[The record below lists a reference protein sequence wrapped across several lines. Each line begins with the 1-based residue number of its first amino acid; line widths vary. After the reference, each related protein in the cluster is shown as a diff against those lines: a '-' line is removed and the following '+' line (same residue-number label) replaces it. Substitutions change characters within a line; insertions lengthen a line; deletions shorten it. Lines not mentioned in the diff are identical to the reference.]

1 MNKNVRGI
9 KRSKALTN
17 QQIADANTDMT
28 ADDVQDGTGTDA
40 VLPALKVNSDITK
53 WAQTRAD
60 ELAAKDD
67 ITHANMYNGVP
78 EWATFT
84 RNGYRFPST
93 FNSPNYVGGKQAF
106 GPEALAIW
114 TTGSGANPIDM
125 WASELDTAEEGY
137 GHYLTEISQLAN
149 VAGMGVAQT
158 AGGNTI
164 AVLEIAYDDGEGD
177 HGTTQTVD
185 EALKALQGDSAI
197 ASVTA
202 PDSISIAAG
211 TDPTDQLPA
220 TVKATTEDGETKDVA
235 VTWAKVSAD
244 EYSKANSTFTV
255 HGTIAGYDEGVDI
268 TINVGAAAPVSAANP
283 TESVRTIEGNVPD
296 LSSLKSKVTW
306 SNGTTTDKSISWDM
320 PEASAFT
327 APGPVTVNGTVTVD
341 GKTFNVSTSVA
352 VDARTITN
360 VTLSNDAVTVP
371 SGTDPKSELDKITA
385 AATWNDGATSTETVT
400 WNAVSKD
407 DYAAREGK
415 TITVQ
420 GTIKGYSKN
429 VIATVTVTPATIT
442 KVNANQD
449 VSVEVDGAL
458 NLPTTVG
465 VDYSNG
471 EQNVAAQVTWDQSA
485 VDTSKVGDYTVNGT
499 VAGTSLTTTV
509 TVHVVN
515 ATISKVENPTA
526 RTVASGTAED
536 ELNLPST
543 VTATWSNGATSQVAV
558 TWSAPTDADKA
569 TLSSRDGGTI
579 TLTGSVSD
587 TDIKPTVTITVSKA
601 VATAVALDDQG
612 TTATEVTTENG
623 TAPELQKTAKVTW
636 SNGDVTE
643 ETIAWD
649 TITKDQYSNVNGGT
663 FEVTGTVASLPSA
676 KLTATVTYAAAHA
689 TSLLNGTVA
698 LTVNV
703 GQTPQLPETA
713 TVQWDNGVQTE
724 ETVTW
729 AEYDKALLEKPGV
742 FTVEGT
748 VTVGPAKLMMR
759 FARMMRAAADTE
771 EAKTFPVTATITVVE
786 PATEPENPGN
796 DGTDNPSNNGNGT
809 SDNDDA
815 NQSSENGK
823 KLAQKRAKKLAQ
835 TGSSLLGVTVALVA
849 LLAAGGVS
857 LVMSR
862 KKNAE

>member
-1 MNKNVRGI
+1 MAR
-9 KRSKALTN
+9 
-17 QQIADANTDMT
+17 
-28 ADDVQDGTGTDA
+28 
-40 VLPALKVNSDITK
+40 
-53 WAQTRAD
+53 
-60 ELAAKDD
+60 
-67 ITHANMYNGVP
+67 P
-78 EWATFT
+78 EWAYFIKADGEQASNIVKNT
-84 RNGYRFPST
+84 
-93 FNSPNYVGGKQAF
+93 NYVSPTIAF
-106 GPEALAIW
+106 GLEALAAGYPNLE
-114 TTGSGANPIDM
+114 GSNNPVLS
-125 WASELDTAEEGY
+125 WFSELETGEEKY
-137 GHYLTEISQLAN
+137 GHYLTEISQLGN
-149 VAGMGVAQT
+149 VAGFGVAKS
-158 AGGNTI
+158 ASNGWMY

-202 PDSISIAAG
+202 PDPISVAAG
-211 TDPTDQLPA
+211 IDPTDQLPA
-220 TVKATTEDGETKDVA
+220 TVEATTEDGETKDVA
-235 VTWAKVSAD
+235 VSWAAVSAD
-244 EYSKANSTFTV
+244 EYNKANSTFTV
-255 HGTIAGYDEGVDI
+255 HGTIAGYDGGVDI
-268 TINVGAAAPVSAANP
+268 TINVGAAEPVSVANP
-283 TESVRTIEGNVPD
+283 TESVSTIEGSVPD

-306 SNGTTTDKSISWDM
+306 SDGTTTGESISWDM
-320 PEASAFT
+320 PEASEFT
-327 APGPVTVNGTVTVD
+327 APGPVTVSGTVTVD

-352 VDARTITN
+352 ITARTITD

-385 AATWNDGATSTETVT
+385 AATWNDGTTSTETVT

-420 GTIKGYSKN
+420 GAIKGYSKN
-429 VIATVTVTPATIT
+429 MSATVTVTPATIA

-471 EQNVAAQVTWDQSA
+471 EQNVAAQVTWDTSA
-485 VDTSKVGDYTVNGT
+485 VDTSKVGDYTANGT

-543 VTATWSNGATSQVAV
+543 VTATWSNGSTSQVAV

-676 KLTATVTYAAAHA
+676 KLIATVTYVAAHA

-698 LTVNV
+698 LAVNV

-748 VTVGPAKLMMR
+748 LTVGPAKLMMR

-771 EAKTFPVTATITVVE
+771 EAKTFPVTAAITVVE
-786 PATEPENPGN
+786 PATENPGN
-796 DGTDNPSNNGNGT
+796 GGTDNPSNNGNGT

-815 NQSSENGK
+815 NQSSENDK